1 MKTVLRCLF
10 LFVMMI
16 AIAVPAYSAPQAKA
30 AAPAKPAAPAKAA
43 PQAQP
48 AAPAE
53 AEDTDTSYDNLTVMH
68 VFKCDMTPGVTE
80 AQVDA
85 IAALKLKALRQIP
98 GAEKAKVHVLWPAA
112 VSNMGTTDFQI
123 VWEFP
128 SFADWG
134 KFWDG
139 YSDATS
145 LAKADDATEGKVDC
159 PDSMLWEAHEI
170 VAPK

>member
-10 LFVMMI
+10 LFLVMI
-16 AIAVPAYSAPQAKA
+16 AVAVPAYSAPQ
-30 AAPAKPAAPAKAA
+30 AKPAAPAKAA
-43 PQAQP
+43 PQAHP

-68 VFKCDMTPGVTE
+68 VFVCQMNPGITE

-85 IAALKLKALRQIP
+85 IAQQKLKALRQMP
-98 GAEKAKVHVLWPAA
+98 GAEKVKVHVLWPAA
-112 VSNMGTTDFQI
+112 VSNMGTTDFRI
-123 VWEFP
+123 VWELP

-134 KFWDG
+134 KLWDA
-139 YSDATS
+139 YNDAS
-145 LAKADDATEGKVDC
+145 PLARGDDATEGKVEC

-170 VAPK
+170 VMPK

>member
-10 LFVMMI
+10 LFLVMI
-16 AIAVPAYSAPQAKA
+16 AVAVPAYSAPQ
-30 AAPAKPAAPAKAA
+30 AKPAAPAKAA

-48 AAPAE
+48 AAPAD
-53 AEDTDTSYDNLTVMH
+53 AEDTDPSDNFTVMH
-68 VFKCDMTPGVTE
+68 VFKCEMTPGVTE

-98 GAEKAKVHVLWPAA
+98 GAEKATIHVLWPAA
-112 VSNMGTTDFQI
+112 VSNMGKTDFQI
-123 VWEFP
+123 VWTFP

-145 LAKADDATEGKVDC
+145 LAKADDATEGKVEC

>member
-1 MKTVLRCLF
+1 MKTVVRCLF

-16 AIAVPAYSAPQAKA
+16 AVAVPAYAAPQAKSAPQGKSAPQAK
-30 AAPAKPAAPAKAA
+30 
-43 PQAQP
+43 P

-68 VFKCDMTPGVTE
+68 VFKCQMTPGVTE

-112 VSNMGTTDFQI
+112 VSDMGKTDFQI
-123 VWEFP
+123 VWELP

-134 KFWDG
+134 RFWDG
-139 YSDATS
+139 YNDATS
-145 LAKADDATEGKVDC
+145 LARADDATEGKVDC
-159 PDSMLWEAHEI
+159 PDSALWEAHEI